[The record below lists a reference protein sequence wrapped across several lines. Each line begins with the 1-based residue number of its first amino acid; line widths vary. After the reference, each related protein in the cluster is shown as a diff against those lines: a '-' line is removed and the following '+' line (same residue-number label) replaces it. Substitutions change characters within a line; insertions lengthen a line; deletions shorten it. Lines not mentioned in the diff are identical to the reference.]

1 MENDNGTIYDDV
13 LRTLQERHPELLIP
27 LVNEVFHTAYS
38 QTAKVTRLPEE
49 YQKVVSKV
57 IADSCSMIE
66 NCIYH
71 IECQSTK
78 NGKMVLRMVEYDFF
92 MALAHTEKQDG
103 HYRLRMPK
111 SCVLYL
117 RGGTD
122 ISDKE
127 ELQLELADGQIV
139 SYCVPNV
146 NIEDY
151 TIDKIFEKKLLLFLP
166 YYIMRYEKQ
175 FKTIAQNE
183 ESVKRLEK
191 EYNSILMQLL
201 KETETNEEGLLQD
214 IIRLIQRI
222 MDYQL
227 RKESNLKERMDK
239 VMGGKVLDLPSDQLR
254 EERRKGIEE
263 GIERGIEALIET
275 CREVGIRQ
283 ENTAAKLRTKFNISE
298 ELVEQYMAK
307 YWS

>member
-27 LVNEVFHTAYS
+27 LVNEVFHTAYP
-38 QTAKVTRLPEE
+38 QAAKVTRLPEE

-78 NGKMVLRMVEYDFF
+78 NGKMALRMVEYDFF
-92 MALAHTEKQDG
+92 MALADTKKQDG

-127 ELQLELADGQIV
+127 ELHTISCDMKNNLRQLHRMKRAWQSL
-139 SYCVPNV
+139 
-146 NIEDY
+146 
-151 TIDKIFEKKLLLFLP
+151 KK
-166 YYIMRYEKQ
+166 
-175 FKTIAQNE
+175 
-183 ESVKRLEK
+183 
-191 EYNSILMQLL
+191 
-201 KETETNEEGLLQD
+201 
-214 IIRLIQRI
+214 
-222 MDYQL
+222 
-227 RKESNLKERMDK
+227 
-239 VMGGKVLDLPSDQLR
+239 
-254 EERRKGIEE
+254 
-263 GIERGIEALIET
+263 
-275 CREVGIRQ
+275 
-283 ENTAAKLRTKFNISE
+283 NTTVF
-298 ELVEQYMAK
+298 
-307 YWS
+307 